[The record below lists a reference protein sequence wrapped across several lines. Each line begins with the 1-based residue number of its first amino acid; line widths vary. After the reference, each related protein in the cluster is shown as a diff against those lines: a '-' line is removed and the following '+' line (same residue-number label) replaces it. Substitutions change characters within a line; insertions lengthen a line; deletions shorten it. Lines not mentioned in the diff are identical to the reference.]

1 VPIEDFAGERWIA
14 GRLGTFCHETV
25 LHTCR
30 RVGVEPLIAHRTN
43 DFDVSYAL
51 VAAGAG
57 IAIVPS
63 LAGPPP
69 PGVALVE
76 PAEGLPLRRLFAAV
90 RTGAAERPAV
100 AAVLS
105 ALGAGLTA

>member
-1 VPIEDFAGERWIA
+1 
-14 GRLGTFCHETV
+14 V

-43 DFDVSYAL
+43 DFDVYYAL

-76 PAEGLPLRRLFAAV
+76 PAERLPLRRLFAAV

-105 ALGAGLTA
+105 ALRATVP